1 MSKVTSAIASIM
13 TIDNT
18 SDLNA
23 IIDAVKLK
31 QKSLRKAKSVVI
43 KSALGEGS
51 KVFIPS
57 ESMNAVVVKVNRTKA
72 IVETAAGQ
80 RWNVPL
86 TMLAKAQSPFSE
98 SVACPESSVT
108 IGVGTNG
115 VTLSFFTLSE
125 SIL

>member
-31 QKSLRKAKSVVI
+31 QKSLRKAKSVFI

-57 ESMNAVVVKVNRTKA
+57 EGMNAVVVKVNRTKA

-86 TMLAKAQSPFSE
+86 TMLAKA
-98 SVACPESSVT
+98 
-108 IGVGTNG
+108 
-115 VTLSFFTLSE
+115 
-125 SIL
+125 

>member
-31 QKSLRKAKSVVI
+31 QKSLRKAKAVVI
-43 KSALGEGS
+43 KSALSEGS

-57 ESMNAVVVKVNRTKA
+57 EGMDAVVVKVNRTKA
-72 IVETAAGQ
+72 IVKTAAGQ

-86 TMLAKAQSPFSE
+86 TMLAKA
-98 SVACPESSVT
+98 
-108 IGVGTNG
+108 
-115 VTLSFFTLSE
+115 
-125 SIL
+125 